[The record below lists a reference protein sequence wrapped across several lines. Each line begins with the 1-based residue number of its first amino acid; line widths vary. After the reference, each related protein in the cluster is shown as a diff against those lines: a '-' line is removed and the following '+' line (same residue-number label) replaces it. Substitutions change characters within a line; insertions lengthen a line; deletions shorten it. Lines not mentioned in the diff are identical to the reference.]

1 MPVRDPNENFARLAE
16 VELCYDEFGD
26 AGDPACLL
34 IMGLGTQMIAWPEEF
49 CESLAGRGHHVIRFD
64 NRDCGRS
71 THLDGAPVPT
81 LRELLTRRVKRPAY
95 LLDDMARDAA
105 GLLDEL
111 GVDRA
116 HVVGASMG
124 AMIAQTLA
132 VTAPER
138 VVSLVSIM
146 GNTGG
151 RILGQPSLRLFRE
164 LIRPPATDR
173 ASYIEQVVAAFELV
187 GSPGFERDEA
197 ALRELLE
204 LSYDRGVDP
213 HGFARQLGAIVA
225 SGSRRRSLA
234 RITAPTL
241 VIHGSA
247 DRLVAPSGGRATAR
261 AIPGAN
267 LLMVGG
273 MGHDLPR
280 GVWPLV
286 IDAITGNAARAEPG
300 ARTAVAGPRR

>member
-1 MPVRDPNENFARLAE
+1 MRDPNEHFAS
-16 VELCYDEFGD
+16 VGDIELCYDVFGD
-26 AGDPACLL
+26 ASNPACLL

-49 CESLAGRGHHVIRFD
+49 CASLAERGFHVIRFD

-71 THLDGAPVPT
+71 THLDGEPT
-81 LRELLTRRVKRPAY
+81 PGLGELVTRRIKRPVY
-95 LLDDMARDAA
+95 TLDDMARDAA
-105 GLLDEL
+105 GLLDSL
-111 GVDRA
+111 GIERA

-132 VTAPER
+132 IRSPER
-138 VVSLVSIM
+138 VISLVSIM

-164 LIRPPATDR
+164 MLRPPATDR
-173 ASYIEQVVAAFELV
+173 ASYVEQVVAAFELI
-187 GSPGFERDEA
+187 GSPGFERDDQ

-225 SGSRRRSLA
+225 SGSRRRRLN

-280 GVWPLV
+280 DVWPLL
-286 IDAITGNAARAEPG
+286 IDAIAGNAARAEQGVSP
-300 ARTAVAGPRR
+300 ATALAA

>member
-1 MPVRDPNENFARLAE
+1 MRDPNENFVKVGE
-16 VELCYDEFGD
+16 VELCYDTFGD
-26 AGDPACLL
+26 DGDPACLL

-49 CESLAGRGHHVIRFD
+49 CEGLAARGFYVIRFD

-81 LRELLTRRVKRPAY
+81 IRELVTRRIKRPAY
-95 LLDDMARDAA
+95 TLDDLARDAA
-105 GLLDEL
+105 GLLDGL
-111 GVDRA
+111 GIARA
-116 HVVGASMG
+116 HVIGASMG

-132 VTAPER
+132 LIAPER

-151 RILGQPSLRLFRE
+151 RVFGQAHPRLWPLLLRP
-164 LIRPPATDR
+164 RPADR
-173 ASYIEQVVAAFELV
+173 TSYVEQVVGVFELV
-187 GSPGFERDEA
+187 GSPDFERDEK

-204 LSYDRGVDP
+204 LSFDRGVDP
-213 HGFARQLGAIVA
+213 HGFTRQLGAIFA
-225 SGSRRRSLA
+225 SGSRRRRLGQ
-234 RITAPTL
+234 IKAPTL

-280 GVWPLV
+280 GVWPLL
-286 IDAITGNAARAEPG
+286 IDAIAGNAARAEAGAPAATAIPG
-300 ARTAVAGPRR
+300 

>member
-1 MPVRDPNENFARLAE
+1 MRDPNENFASVGD
-16 VELCYDEFGD
+16 VELCYDTFGD
-26 AGDPACLL
+26 DGDPACLL

-49 CESLAGRGHHVIRFD
+49 CAGLAARGFYVIRFD

-71 THLDGAPVPT
+71 THLDGAPTPAI
-81 LRELLTRRVKRPAY
+81 RELITRRIKQPAY

-105 GLLDEL
+105 GLLDAL
-111 GVDRA
+111 GIERA

-132 VTAPER
+132 VNTPER
-138 VVSLVSIM
+138 VISLVSIM
-146 GNTGG
+146 GNVGG
-151 RILGQPSLRLFRE
+151 RIHGQPSLRLFRE
-164 LIRPPATDR
+164 LLRPPAADR
-173 ASYIEQVVAAFELV
+173 ASYVEQLVAAFELV
-187 GSPGFERDEA
+187 GSPGFERDEQ

-213 HGFARQLGAIVA
+213 HGFGRQLGAILA
-225 SGSRRRSLA
+225 SGSRRRRLS

-247 DRLVAPSGGRATAR
+247 DKLVAPSGGRATAR

-286 IDAITGNAARAEPG
+286 IDAIAGNAARAEAG
-300 ARTAVAGPRR
+300 APTATAIPAG